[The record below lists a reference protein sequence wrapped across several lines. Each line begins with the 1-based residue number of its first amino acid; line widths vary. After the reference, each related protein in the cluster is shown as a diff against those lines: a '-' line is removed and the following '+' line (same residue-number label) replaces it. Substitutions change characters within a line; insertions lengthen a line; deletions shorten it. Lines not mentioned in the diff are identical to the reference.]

1 MNISD
6 YITSQNDTL
15 KVKTGIAVA
24 ANDLLQFGPDGRAY
38 PVGTTDYAAV
48 ANCTYGTAQT
58 STATGMIVAQTQ
70 IVASQTQAYHRQA
83 LLVGEDGS
91 IYTCTHS
98 GVGVGIML
106 TKYSASGE
114 LVNQVTP
121 IGTGAY
127 INHQSF
133 FLSNGNICLIAGLN
147 NGVIT
152 FTIYDTLLNTIKSA
166 TNLTAAQNSSH
177 FSSCALSGG
186 GFAVIYQS
194 GATPLQSKFISYDNA
209 GNVVTAD
216 FAVWTRTGTSSTQSH
231 RMAQLSDGNLLV
243 AVYSQNT
250 VSSIGLFYSVIS
262 TSGSIVKAFTNID
275 NTASAAA
282 YIPEISVMSGKFAVA
297 KANGTN
303 ILAFVFDNSGNLQ
316 GSGFT
321 TATSASESQNKIK
334 LLNDETHFW
343 LLWGRNTDSKMCLTK
358 LPITGTGY
366 VTTTVTT
373 TTQYSHCIDAFAEN
387 GLIVA
392 VSSSN
397 NSVLNQMWVIS
408 ADTGTLVS
416 ASGTGFGVVAS
427 SSSGVNPRVVPVGDF
442 AFACMYDYS
451 GSAQTNLTL
460 GKYANT
466 AVIGKSNFSAVED
479 ALVSVSQ
486 KAGGYGINE
495 IKGSPSKAFNHSATN
510 IVGNSGTLMKH
521 GAVLKGI

>member
-6 YITSQNDTL
+6 YITSQNDTF
-15 KVKTGIAVA
+15 KVKTGVAIAV
-24 ANDLLQFGPDGRAY
+24 NDLLEFGPDGRAY

-48 ANCTYGTAQT
+48 ANCTYGAAQT
-58 STATGMIVAQTQ
+58 SEATGRIVAQTQ

-91 IYTCTHS
+91 LYTCTHS
-98 GVGVGIML
+98 GAGVGIML
-106 TKYSASGE
+106 TKYSASGA
-114 LVNQVTP
+114 LVNKVTP

-127 INHQSF
+127 FNHQSF
-133 FLSNGNICLIAGLN
+133 FLSNANICVIAGLD

-152 FTIYDTLLNTIKSA
+152 FAIYDTLLNTIKSA
-166 TNLTAAQNSSH
+166 TNLTAAQNSSF

-186 GFAVIYQS
+186 GFAVIYQLGS
-194 GATPLQSKFISYDNA
+194 TPLQSRFASYDNA
-209 GNVVTAD
+209 GNVATTD
-216 FAVWTRTGTSSTQSH
+216 FAVWTRTGTNGIQCH
-231 RMAQLSDGNLLV
+231 RMVQLSDGNLAV

-250 VSSIGLFYSVIS
+250 VSSIGLFYAVLS
-262 TSGSIVKAFTNID
+262 TVGALVKAFTNLD
-275 NTASAAA
+275 TTGAVG
-282 YIPEISVMSGKFAVA
+282 YIPEISAMSGKFAVA

-303 ILAFVFDNSGNLQ
+303 MLAFVLDNSGNLQ

-321 TATSASESQNKIK
+321 AITGATSVQNNLK
-334 LLNDETHFW
+334 LLNDGVQFW
-343 LLWGRNTDSKMCLTK
+343 VLWSRDSDSKVCLTK

-373 TTQYSHCIDAFAEN
+373 TNTQYSHYIDAFAEN

-427 SSSGVNPRVVPVGDF
+427 SNSGVNPRVVPVGDF
-442 AFACMYDYS
+442 AFACMYDYG

-495 IKGSPSKAFNHSATN
+495 IKGNPSKAFNHSATN
-510 IVGNSGTLMKH
+510 IVGNTGTLMKH
-521 GAVLKGI
+521 GVVLKGI